1 MLCHVLCAPPSSSEA
16 TTLCCAQ
23 RTPSPSLHFI
33 SLQTQAPQCAS
44 HRSYKLCVPAQHP
57 PAARSP
63 LFFIFACG
71 SKAKGLRLSPSQHT
85 NPTLCKCFVRASP
98 ILTKLWG
105 MRTQAA
111 RRRQEQKD
119 SYKPPLEGYPNL
131 F

>member
-23 RTPSPSLHFI
+23 RTPSTSLHYI
-33 SLQTQAPQCAS
+33 SLRTRAPQYAA

-63 LFFIFACG
+63 FSFIFACG
-71 SKAKGLRLSPSQHT
+71 SKAKGLRLSPSLHT
-85 NPTLCKCFVRASP
+85 IPTLCKCFVRASP

-111 RRRQEQKD
+111 RRQGRKKD
-119 SYKPPLEGYPNL
+119 PNKPPLEGYSD
-131 F
+131 FF